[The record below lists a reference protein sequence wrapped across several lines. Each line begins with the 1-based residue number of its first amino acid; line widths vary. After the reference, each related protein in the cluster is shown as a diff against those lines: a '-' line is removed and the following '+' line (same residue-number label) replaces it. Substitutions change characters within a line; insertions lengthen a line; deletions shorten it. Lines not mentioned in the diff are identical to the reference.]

1 MGKQTGTDLDKK
13 LETNS
18 KKETT
23 KMKKLSI
30 NPQVKGAFKTLFVI
44 VTLAV
49 VFYAGAQYQEQY
61 HQKVTTEAVQI
72 VAQLKANAQ

>member
-13 LETNS
+13 LKTNQT
-18 KKETT
+18 KETT

-44 VTLAV
+44 AFTVT
-49 VFYAGAQYQEQY
+49 VFYLGTQYQED
-61 HQKVTTEAVQI
+61 HHNKVTSEAASLVS
-72 VAQLKANAQ
+72 QLKSQK